1 MEKFNDRQPCYKEV
15 SGENQTNEDTIVT
28 KNTGSQ
34 IINKLSE
41 QQRQK
46 KITLEIERDYNQD
59 IEDPFVLLNSER
71 GVYKTKIT
79 AHMS

>member
-46 KITLEIERDYNQD
+46 RITLEIERDYNQD